1 MRQAIRLDTG
11 QHSRV
16 DTMSSDRWLTYADA
30 ASLLGMT
37 IDSLRHRARREN
49 WGKRLNN
56 EGKAIVLVPVDVIP
70 IPGGDA
76 GGDPPGDAIAV
87 RPAKRPASHPDA
99 DAVAVHLARIADLE
113 RRIAELRSDLDA
125 ARQDRDRE
133 RDGRQ
138 VERDERQVERER
150 ADRANCELAEIAK
163 QFAALTAS
171 ASTAAQAR
179 EMALEARLEA
189 VRAEAAALR
198 DRPWWR
204 RLAG

>member
-1 MRQAIRLDTG
+1 M
-11 QHSRV
+11 S
-16 DTMSSDRWLTYADA
+16 SSDRWLTYADA

-56 EGKAIVLVPVDVIP
+56 EGKAIVLVPFDVVP
-70 IPGGDA
+70 LPGGDT
-76 GGDPPGDAIAV
+76 GGDPPGDPVAV
-87 RPAKRPASHPDA
+87 RPAKRAPSHPEA

-113 RRIAELRSDLDA
+113 RRIAELRSDLDT
-125 ARQDRDRE
+125 ARQERDRE

-138 VERDERQVERER
+138 VERDERQAERER
-150 ADRANCELAEIAK
+150 ADRANNELIEIAK

-171 ASTAAQAR
+171 ASAAARAR
-179 EMALEARLEA
+179 ETALEARLEA
-189 VRAEAAALR
+189 VRADAAALR